1 MTATFPVGIILLSLA
16 CYCRPH
22 KLCSS
27 YFAYSSLKRSHG
39 DFNRIAEYKADTEL
53 TCALRC
59 NTKGNCDEAT
69 FNRESKKCSLYQMK
83 DKGVIGFHAG
93 EDNSRSRTVRM
104 RKVSNIFQVT
114 TWQVLLNELN
124 WQIFNFATTSYHK
137 LNVLWHINPLGFKF

>member
-1 MTATFPVGIILLSLA
+1 MIATIPVGIILLSLV
-16 CYCRPH
+16 CYCHPN

-27 YFAYSSLKRSHG
+27 YFAYSYLKRSQG
-39 DFNRIAEYKADTEL
+39 DLNSIAEYKADTEL
-53 TCALRC
+53 ACALRC

-83 DKGVIGFHAG
+83 GKGLIGFNAG

-114 TWQVLLNELN
+114 TWQMLLNELN
-124 WQIFNFATTSYHK
+124 WQIFNFATNSYHK
-137 LNVLWHINPLGFKF
+137 CFMAYKSSWF

>member
-1 MTATFPVGIILLSLA
+1 MTATIPVGIILLSLV
-16 CYCRPH
+16 CCCHPH

-27 YFAYSSLKRSHG
+27 YFSYSYLKRSHG
-39 DFNRIAEYKADTEL
+39 DFDSIAEYKADTEL

-69 FNRESKKCSLYQMK
+69 FNRESKTCSLYQMK
-83 DKGVIGFHAG
+83 DKGLIGSNAG

-114 TWQVLLNELN
+114 T
-124 WQIFNFATTSYHK
+124 
-137 LNVLWHINPLGFKF
+137 